1 MNEKFKKLIYPI
13 IAVGVSVL
21 FLVLMLIPYY
31 TIGSTNFDGYMI
43 MFMKVFSGM
52 NFTVFMSTFFQFF
65 HIVTLLLLLNVG
77 LFGILVKTGVVEV
90 KKSVKNWSYEKLLKV
105 LFTVMGSLGLV
116 LIFSMLITCSA
127 NSYTFGGVSFGL
139 ILNGVLEV
147 MACVAFWLL
156 DYYGI
161 LNGTYVPKEKKQKVS
176 SAEEEEKP
184 EVEAE
189 VLEENVEE
197 KPAENSQES
206 SEDSNE

>member
-21 FLVLMLIPYY
+21 FLVLSLIPYY
-31 TIGSTNFDGYMI
+31 TIGSTNFDGYMVMI
-43 MFMKVFSGM
+43 MKVFDGM
-52 NFTVFMSTFFQFF
+52 NFTIFMSTFFQFF

-127 NSYTFGGVSFGL
+127 NSRYFALSFGT

-161 LNGTYVPKEKKQKVS
+161 LNGTYVKNEKKQKVS
-176 SAEEEEKP
+176 SAEGEEKP

-189 VLEENVEE
+189 VLEENVDE